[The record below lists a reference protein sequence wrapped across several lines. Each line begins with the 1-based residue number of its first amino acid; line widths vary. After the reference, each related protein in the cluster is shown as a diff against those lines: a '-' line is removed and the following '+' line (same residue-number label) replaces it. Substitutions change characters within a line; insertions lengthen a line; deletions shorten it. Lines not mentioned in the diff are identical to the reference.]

1 MGCRTLQMSVPVL
14 GMSEYDFRVAL
25 RKTKEAILPVGSLEQ
40 HGPHLPVSTDSI
52 IVEHVAQKVAA
63 KTGALLLPVV
73 AYGVSFEHA
82 PMFNVSV
89 RNEVLSNLVADACV
103 SLANLGIRS
112 IYVLNGHHGNTG
124 ALQYLSQHVR
134 GRVPVGTRVI
144 VLHYWHE
151 LGREF
156 DHAGEVETSLM
167 LAISPETVHMERAV
181 PNSKR
186 LAKSKTAYGAMTS
199 EPGSFIRIT
208 GNGVWGDPLKA
219 TAAKGRAWLSR
230 SVTGLCRAIAELKS

>member
-1 MGCRTLQMSVPVL
+1 MSVPVM
-14 GMSEYDFRVAL
+14 GMSEHDFRLAF
-25 RKTKEAILPVGSLEQ
+25 RKKKQAIIPVGSLEQ

-52 IVEHVAQKVAA
+52 IIEHVAQKVAA
-63 KTGALLLPVV
+63 KTGAFVLPVI

-89 RNEVLSNLVADACV
+89 RNEVLSSLVRDACI
-103 SLANLGIRS
+103 SLAGLGIRS

-124 ALQYLSQHVR
+124 ALQYLSQNMR
-134 GRVPVGTRVI
+134 GFVPRGTRVS

-167 LAISPETVHMERAV
+167 LAIAPETVHMERAV
-181 PNSKR
+181 ANSRR
-186 LAKSKTAYGAMTS
+186 LAKSRTAYGAMTS

-208 GNGVWGDPLKA
+208 GNGVWGDPSKA
-219 TAAKGRAWLSR
+219 TAGKGKAWLNR
-230 SVTGLCRAIAELKS
+230 SVTGLCRAMAELKS